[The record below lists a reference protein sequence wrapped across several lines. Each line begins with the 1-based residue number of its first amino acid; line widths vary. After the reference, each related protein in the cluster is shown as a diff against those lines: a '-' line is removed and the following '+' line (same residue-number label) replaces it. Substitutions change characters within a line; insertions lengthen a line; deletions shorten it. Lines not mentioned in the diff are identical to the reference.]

1 MFGVLYS
8 GLHTELINYDLIH
21 VAIHTYIRTYVHAY
35 VPYFLVVL
43 DIHALQMD
51 TIRGMENY

>member
-21 VAIHTYIRTYVHAY
+21 VAIHTYIRTYVRTVFPCGPGY
-35 VPYFLVVL
+35 PRSPNGYYTWNGELL
-43 DIHALQMD
+43 K
-51 TIRGMENY
+51 